1 MEPFKV
7 PIIKAECAKNVFGG
21 HFATERNGVT
31 NL

>member
-7 PIIKAECAKNVFGG
+7 PIIKAEYAKNVFGE
-21 HFATERNGVT
+21 HFPTERNGVT